1 MPSSKPTAYPSDW
14 LAGEH
19 LYWPESVWRKLQL
32 VALQKH
38 LRNAAKS
45 ELYRHKLPRMVRSV
59 DALHVLATTSKDDVT
74 AIGRDGLACPKRD
87 LREWVT
93 TSGTTGAPLMVP
105 LASEDMQ
112 RLAANEAVALSV
124 AGIKRGMTVLSLV
137 AMDRQFVAGLAY
149 WLGVQK
155 LGAACIR
162 AGPQAAYQF
171 ESLVALL
178 QRYRPEFIITV
189 PTIIT
194 AHAVASVA
202 RVKERA
208 FAGVK
213 GVVCIG
219 EPIRRLD
226 GKLNS
231 IGSAL
236 ERIFPKASILST
248 YATTETCAT
257 FAEGPNCGG
266 GHLNP
271 QMAIVELLND
281 AGLPVEAG
289 QPGEVV
295 ITPLGSRALP
305 LVRFRTGDIAML
317 LPGRCPCGR
326 TTPRLS
332 AILGRKN
339 QMLKVR
345 GVSLFPGAIIDL
357 ILAQRHVEDC
367 LVSAQAANELSD
379 LVVITVAL
387 RRDTAEARR
396 DVTTRMQSLLR
407 MKPKMAFVEIE
418 TLRRM
423 QHATG
428 SRKPLRFIDERVGA
442 GVGALR

>member
-1 MPSSKPTAYPSDW
+1 MPKGKPTAYPSDW

-19 LYWPESVWRKLQL
+19 LYWPEPVWRKLQL

-45 ELYRHKLPRMVRSV
+45 QLYRRRLPRMVRSL
-59 DALHVLATTSKDDVT
+59 DELRLLPTTSKDDVT
-74 AIGRDGLACPKRD
+74 AIGCEGLACPKKE

-93 TSGTTGAPLMVP
+93 TSGTTGTPMMVP

-112 RLAANEAVALSV
+112 RLAANEAVALSI

-137 AMDRQFVAGLAY
+137 AMDRQFVAGMAY
-149 WLGVQK
+149 WLGLQK

-171 ESLVALL
+171 ESLAGLL

-194 AHAVASVA
+194 AHAAPGLA
-202 RVKERA
+202 RTKEKA

-219 EPIRRLD
+219 EPIRRVD

-231 IGSAL
+231 IGVAL
-236 ERIFPKASILST
+236 ERIFPQASILST

-257 FAEGPNCGG
+257 FAEGPICGG

-271 QMAIVELLND
+271 QMAIVELLDD
-281 AGLPVEAG
+281 AGVPVEAG
-289 QPGEVV
+289 QAGEVV
-295 ITPLGSRALP
+295 ITPLGCRALP

-345 GVSLFPGAIIDL
+345 GVSLYPGAIIDQ

-367 LVSAQAANELSD
+367 LVLAQAANELSD
-379 LVVITVAL
+379 MVVITVAL
-387 RRDTAEARR
+387 RRDTAEVRR

-407 MKPKMAFVEIE
+407 MKPRMAFVAIE

-428 SRKPLRFIDERVGA
+428 SRKPLRFIDERAGG
-442 GVGALR
+442 GVGAV